1 MTIDIFHDQ
10 SPRKYWERTHD
21 PWICNQT
28 TNCATGPGNFAVP
41 ILLKW
46 ALNQIMV
53 LLSCYNSVLALFD
66 CCGAILYEF
75 LITGF
80 MDPVYI

>member
-1 MTIDIFHDQ
+1 MINLHESIG
-10 SPRKYWERTHD
+10 SKLRTLGYA
-21 PWICNQT
+21 IKLT

-46 ALNQIMV
+46 ARNQIMV